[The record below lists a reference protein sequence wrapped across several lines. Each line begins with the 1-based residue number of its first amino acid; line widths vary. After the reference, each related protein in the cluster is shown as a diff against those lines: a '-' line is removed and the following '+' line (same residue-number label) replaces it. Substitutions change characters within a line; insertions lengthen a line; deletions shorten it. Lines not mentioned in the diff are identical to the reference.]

1 MTSCSEYDRLDSL
14 AEDVLGNLAQLA
26 TLQLDRFQ
34 AGDYS
39 SYRKLDRALGSTV
52 GKKEKAYG
60 ALRQHMIKHK
70 CQHGKPI

>member
-1 MTSCSEYDRLDSL
+1 MTNCSEYDRLDSF

-39 SYRKLDRALGSTV
+39 SCRKLDHALGSTV
-52 GKKEKAYG
+52 GKKKRHLEPCG
-60 ALRQHMIKHK
+60 DT
-70 CQHGKPI
+70 